1 MQLLEKMTTTE
12 AETPVESAKVSD
24 EEVRQ
29 AIKDLLKDIDIASTS
44 IREIR
49 TLLQTKLG
57 DRFDVEERKDFVKD
71 TVASFLLE
79 GDDEDED
86 QDPSEADE
94 AEGDENEESVP
105 TAEEVTSPDKGKK
118 KGGGFAKPLLLADE
132 LAEFMGSKIASR
144 TDVTKKIWEYIKAN
158 NLQNPSNRREILC
171 DEAFEKLMKRK
182 KINMFKMTQVLN
194 PVCTARESSSNRF
207 CGSCS

>member
-1 MQLLEKMTTTE
+1 MATTE

-29 AIKDLLKDIDIASTS
+29 AIKDMLKDIDIASTS

-49 TLLQTKLG
+49 TLLQAKLG

-94 AEGDENEESVP
+94 AEDDENEESVP
-105 TAEEVTSPDKGKK
+105 TAVEVASPDKGKK

-158 NLQNPSNRREILC
+158 DLQNPSNRREILC

-194 PVCTARESSSNRF
+194 PVCAVQQSSSSRRR
-207 CGSCS
+207 CCCS